1 MIERWLTRQNADSN
15 VLPSQRKRLKSAALA
30 SGGARRTTGVRCRI
44 TQGPESGQFELC
56 GPFTLTGHYGNS
68 DGLIARLSTVLVK
81 AFGWHYF
88 AAMQASEIVVALRAN
103 EADAPEELFDNYGE
117 QLITYCWRLLRN
129 EDATLIAVRDTMIVA
144 QAHAGRLRDP
154 ERIGPWL
161 LALARSECD
170 RRARAAGHAVKA
182 AKAGDPPAAPP
193 TAATMRQEVLTCLT
207 DPRLARYRAVA
218 AARMAALDA
227 TGFPA
232 SAAAMRA
239 VRWPRWHRGAGR
251 VALDATGP
259 TAGGVAPQAVRRPPR
274 RRPHL
279 GGGVLTVSVACT
291 AAVILLAAGV
301 SLQGATAP
309 AAPAASA
316 SSAAPGAP
324 ALADS
329 ARPQGRPVAVTSV
342 APRSP
347 DLDTPGQPTSAQ
359 TQQGL
364 YAISSQPGA
373 SGRLLSGSRR
383 GGQAPPVPQGM
394 PPVPVPATSSPWST
408 SWGTR
413 PPWPGHQWTPPSS
426 PASPT
431 ATPTPSPWSPAPW
444 PTRPDGRTWPSATTP
459 PASTPAPEATAT
471 MAAVWSPDAATT
483 RGPAPAPGATATPR
497 AGGNP
502 VRPCRP
508 PVARA
513 WGPVARS
520 RAGSRRG

>member
-1 MIERWLTRQNADSN
+1 MQ
-15 VLPSQRKRLKSAALA
+15 A
-30 SGGARRTTGVRCRI
+30 S
-44 TQGPESGQFELC
+44 ESGQFDLC
-56 GPFTLTGHYGNS
+56 GRFTLTGHYGNS
-68 DGLIARLSTVLVK
+68 DGLIARSATVLVK

-88 AAMQASEIVVALRAN
+88 AAMQASEIVVALRAD

-117 QLITYCWRLLRN
+117 QLIAYCWRLLRN

-154 ERIGPWL
+154 ELIGPWL
-161 LALARSECD
+161 LALARSECE

-182 AKAGDPPAAPP
+182 AKDGDPPAAPP
-193 TAATMRQEVLTCLT
+193 AAATMRQEVLTCLT

-218 AARMAALDA
+218 AARLGPLDA
-227 TGFPA
+227 AGFPA
-232 SAAAMRA
+232 SAAAMRVA
-239 VRWPRWHRGAGR
+239 RRPRWHRGAGQAA
-251 VALDATGP
+251 VDATGP
-259 TAGGVAPQAVRRPPR
+259 TAGGVAPQALRRPPR
-274 RRPHL
+274 RRLHL
-279 GGGVLTVSVACT
+279 GGGVLTVSVACS

-329 ARPQGRPVAVTSV
+329 ARPQGRPVAVTPV

-347 DLDTPGQPTSAQ
+347 DLDTPGQPTPAQ

-383 GGQAPPVPQGM
+383 GGQAPPVPEGI
-394 PPVPVPATSSPWST
+394 PPVPVPATGSPWST
-408 SWGTR
+408 SGGA
-413 PPWPGHQWTPPSS
+413 PSSGGPWPGHQWTPPGSS
-426 PASPT
+426 ASSS

-444 PTRPDGRTWPSATTP
+444 PTRPEGRTWPRPSATTP
-459 PASTPAPEATAT
+459 PASTPAPESTAT

-483 RGPAPAPGATATPR
+483 RGPAPAPGATAARRAAGYPARPYRPR
-497 AGGNP
+497 WGGHG
-502 VRPCRP
+502 
-508 PVARA
+508 AR
-513 WGPVARS
+513 
-520 RAGSRRG
+520 